1 MRDDRDERKGT
12 KKKFQL
18 EIHSWMG
25 KPNRDGVWVRE
36 TVATNVR
43 RTYEHYKKGKGW
55 SKKDPV
61 VVKETV
67 EEICYV
73 HHGYRPKFDSEK
85 TTRKAFYFRGARVWR
100 T

>member
-1 MRDDRDERKGT
+1 MRDDRDEKPR
-12 KKKFQL
+12 KKKKWQF
-18 EIHSWMG
+18 EIHSWAG
-25 KPNRDGVWVRE
+25 KPRDGVWVRE

-55 SKKDPV
+55 SKKTPV

-67 EEICYV
+67 EEICYM
-73 HHGYRPKFDSEK
+73 HHGYRPKFENEK
-85 TTRKAFYFRGARVWR
+85 ATRKAFYFRGARVWR